1 MGAVATTQ
9 PCGRPPRL
17 HAVGEHLR
25 LHRVRRFEQRR
36 ALVRECKPA
45 TRTPAAA
52 RPECVR
58 VLGAEGAGE
67 PCARVA
73 EQWLGFVVAAQL
85 GKCLAECRGS
95 VKCGRVVR
103 AQRR

>member
-1 MGAVATTQ
+1 M
-9 PCGRPPRL
+9 
-17 HAVGEHLR
+17 
-25 LHRVRRFEQRR
+25 
-36 ALVRECKPA
+36 
-45 TRTPAAA
+45 
-52 RPECVR
+52 
-58 VLGAEGAGE
+58 LGAEGAGE